1 VEIRSLTWRIGG
13 LLRRVWA
20 RCDGHAEDAERSAPA
35 LLGTRS
41 EAEVCARK
49 LLLRVL
55 TPGQREDYELHGYFA
70 VQVARRGRF
79 WILPS
84 TFFNV
89 LHAETGNCYCAVPR
103 GEIPLSD
110 VMLAQKL
117 LLENNAEAFFAVANR
132 RVELIPGVLDD
143 RLLPARVMQARGN
156 PPRSRVRWSEVS
168 MIP

>member
-1 VEIRSLTWRIGG
+1 MKIRSLSWRIGG
-13 LLRRVWA
+13 YLRRVWA
-20 RCDGHAEDAERSAPA
+20 RRGGYAAEAERSAPS
-35 LLGTRS
+35 LLEARA
-41 EAEVCARK
+41 EAEARARK
-49 LLLRVL
+49 LLLRIL

-103 GEIPLSD
+103 GEVPLLD

-117 LLENNAEAFFAVANR
+117 VLENDAEAFFAVANR
-132 RVELIPGVLDD
+132 RVEVIPAVVDE
-143 RLLPARVMQARGN
+143 RLLLARVMQARRDT
-156 PPRSRVRWSEVS
+156 PPSRVRWSEVS